1 MNRHGN
7 EVRRERRRENAC
19 QVEGAA
25 RLATPPEPFAL
36 AQCRALLTTLRGS
49 ALKRLATDVRSRW
62 KMASIASD
70 DPLPDRAF
78 RGEHRISALSDYS
91 VSFRTTLPSPA
102 PIANPAATSLA

>member
-25 RLATPPEPFAL
+25 GLATPPEPFAL

-62 KMASIASD
+62 KMASIASHH
-70 DPLPDRAF
+70 PLPDRASAGSTGSVRF
-78 RGEHRISALSDYS
+78 RII
-91 VSFRTTLPSPA
+91 P
-102 PIANPAATSLA
+102 